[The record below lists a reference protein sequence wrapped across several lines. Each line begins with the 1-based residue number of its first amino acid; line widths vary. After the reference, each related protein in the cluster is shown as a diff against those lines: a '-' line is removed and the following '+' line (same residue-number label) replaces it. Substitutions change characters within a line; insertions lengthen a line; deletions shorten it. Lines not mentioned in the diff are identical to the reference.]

1 MRLGFWQVIWGTL
14 ISGGVAVAIPAAV
27 DAYKARLDLQK
38 AKQDVALKQKEIE
51 SKAQDLHQTYISK
64 FLDTALNQDI
74 ELRLR
79 FSEYFSYVSEP
90 EGREQW
96 RKYHE
101 DLEKRRDTIRTS
113 INQKEMRAAQ
123 LSVVTNPNSDEQIE
137 LLQLKRE
144 LGWNYAEVGY
154 ARQDSNI
161 TIPSQSNFPPVPR
174 IDSKTVSAENE
185 RLFSQAIID
194 PNRVSELERAVDV
207 IKANKARYQTVEAAT
222 NVPWFFVALVH
233 FAEGALDFS
242 TYLGNRDPFKSVT
255 IHVPKGRGPF
265 VSWEEG
271 AIDALRLEG
280 FVGSDLSGFLN
291 LGRLLYRIEGMNGY
305 GYHQHNVNSPFLWAC
320 TNLYTSGAYVAEH
333 VFDPNA
339 REKGCGAAALLKV
352 LMQHETVPVILASPG
367 GAN

>member
-1 MRLGFWQVIWGTL
+1 MPEPIKSAPTRTSVSLERYRMRLGFWQAIWGTL

-38 AKQDVALKQKEIE
+38 AQQEVELKQKEIE

-79 FSEYFSYVSEP
+79 LSEYFSYVSEQ
-90 EGREQW
+90 ESREQW

-101 DLEKRRDTIRTS
+101 ELEKRRDAIRTS

-123 LSVVTNPNSDEQIE
+123 LSVVTNPGSEEQIE
-137 LLQLKRE
+137 QLQLKRE

-161 TIPSQSNFPPVPR
+161 TIPGLSNFPPATR

-185 RLFSQAIID
+185 RLFSQAIVD
-194 PNRVSELERAVDV
+194 PTRTSELERAVNL

-222 NVPWFFVALVH
+222 NVPWFVVALVH
-233 FAEGALDFS
+233 FADRALDFS
-242 TYLGNRDPFKSVT
+242 TCLNGDPLKSVT

-265 VSWEEG
+265 ASWEES
-271 AIDALRLEG
+271 AIDFLRLDG
-280 FVGSDLSGFLN
+280 FQIADPSGFLN
-291 LGRLLYRIEGMNGY
+291 VGRLLFRIESHDGFGY
-305 GYHQHNVNSPFLWAC
+305 RTHNVKSPFIWAC
-320 TNLYTSGAYVAEH
+320 TNLYTTGKYVADG
-333 VFDPNA
+333 VFDPNVQ
-339 REKGCGAAALLKV
+339 EKNAGQLHC
-352 LMQHETVPVILASPG
+352 
-367 GAN
+367 